1 MNNKGQTLVLF
12 VLLLPLLIIILSM
25 VINYGMI
32 SLEKKKIDDSLN
44 DIVLYGIENKDK
56 EELEKELNRLIVL
69 NIEDIYSKEIK
80 ITENEIEIS
89 LEKELNGLF
98 NVETN
103 KQNYTYK
110 VKCIGDISNKSIR
123 MERG

>member
-12 VLLLPLLIIILSM
+12 VLLLPILIIIISM
-25 VINYGMI
+25 VINYGII
-32 SLEKKKIDDSLN
+32 SLEKKKIDDRLN
-44 DIVLYGIENKDK
+44 DIVLYGIKNKDK
-56 EELEKELNRLIVL
+56 EELETDLNRLMVL
-69 NIEDIYSKEIK
+69 NIENIYSKEIK

-98 NVETN
+98 NVGN
-103 KQNYTYK
+103 RKQRYIYK
-110 VKCIGDISNKSIR
+110 VKCIGNISNKNIR